1 MKRLTLKARLLLV
14 LALALAPAVTLGA
27 VRAREKLTEVST
39 LHQVAASS
47 AIEMAQSRQRE
58 VVEATRQLLFTLSED
73 EELTPWASGRP
84 APADYADRCNSQLGR
99 VLGHFRAEYSALVI
113 IDDQGKGRCAS
124 EPVAR
129 SLNFADQEFFR
140 QVSGTAE
147 FFVGTLAPSQVSAL
161 DIQPATV
168 AIRRD
173 GQFRGAIAIGVSLNW
188 FANLSE
194 LSTQPLPVS
203 LSLVDASGQTMAASI
218 ESAATLPGRVRIA
231 EAVAAQQTAF
241 RDYARNGELFDYR
254 IAPLRYG
261 FMQVIA
267 AVPVAAQGGAMLGL
281 WVDVGMIL
289 LSALVGLGA
298 LWVAAERWCLR
309 PLKPIQAAAAAVA
322 RGDLMPPRPTGSTTP
337 EMQSLTDDV
346 FAMANAI
353 RVREG
358 QLQASLGQRE
368 HMLREIHHRVK
379 NNLQMVSSLLSLQA
393 EKIRSPRIL
402 RLFGDAQ
409 NRLLTLSILHR
420 HLYERSN
427 WSSVDFQAYIND
439 LVRHL
444 SSNRIG
450 NDLPDVR
457 FTIDAPVWAVGPDTA
472 IPVGLIVTESVS
484 NAFTHAFAGIEKPEI
499 RISAQEIDSDMEIC
513 IEDNGKGLAADFNVD
528 DDDHG
533 LGVML
538 IRGLSMQLGGTL
550 EIVSL
555 PGGGTAV
562 RVRFPKPAAPSDDFP
577 MLKPEKL
584 DEHKP

>member
-1 MKRLTLKARLLLV
+1 MRRLTLKARLLLV

-27 VRAREKLTEVST
+27 VRAREKLTEASS

-47 AIEMAQSRQRE
+47 AIEIARSRQRE
-58 VVEATRQLLFTLSED
+58 VIEGTRQLLFALSED
-73 EELTPWASGRP
+73 EELSPWAAGLP
-84 APADYADRCNSQLGR
+84 VPADYADNCDAQLVR
-99 VLGHFRAEYSALVI
+99 VLRHFRAEYSAIVLL
-113 IDDQGKGRCAS
+113 DEKGAGRCSS
-124 EPVAR
+124 EAAAR
-129 SLNFADQEFFR
+129 SINFADRDYFHR
-140 QVSGTAE
+140 LRDTPE
-147 FFVGTLAPSQVSAL
+147 FFVGGLIASRISTLNV
-161 DIQPATV
+161 QPAAV
-168 AIRRD
+168 PIMRD
-173 GQFRGAIAIGVSLNW
+173 GKFRGVVTVGVSLNW

-194 LSTQPLPVS
+194 LASQPMPVS
-203 LSLVDASGQTMAASI
+203 LSLVDASGQTMAASV
-218 ESAATLPGRVRIA
+218 ESAATLPRQARIA
-231 EAVAAQQTAF
+231 EAVTSRQAGF
-241 RDYARNGELFDYR
+241 RDFARNGELFDYR
-254 IAPLRYG
+254 IAPMRYG
-261 FMQVIA
+261 FMMVIA
-267 AVPVAAQGGAMLGL
+267 AVPVSAQGSAMPGL
-281 WVDVGMIL
+281 WADVGLIL
-289 LSALVGLGA
+289 LSSLAGLGA

-346 FAMANAI
+346 FAMAEAI
-353 RVREG
+353 RVREVE
-358 QLQASLGQRE
+358 LQASLGQRE

-457 FTIDAPVWAVGPDTA
+457 FSIKAPVWAVGPDTA
-472 IPVGLIVTESVS
+472 IPVGLIVTEAVS
-484 NAFTHAFAGIEKPEI
+484 NAFAHAFAGVEKPEI
-499 RISAQEIDSDMEIC
+499 RISAQEIGADMEIC
-513 IEDNGKGLAADFNVD
+513 IEDNGTGLDADFNVD

-538 IRGLSMQLGGTL
+538 IRGLALQLGGTL
-550 EIVSL
+550 EIVPL
-555 PGGGTAV
+555 PAGGTVV
-562 RVRFPKPAAPSDDFP
+562 RVRFSKPAPPSDDFP
-577 MLKPEKL
+577 MPKQEKR
-584 DEHKP
+584 DEPSS